1 MNHSKL
7 SRKYNNYGG
16 NNTINLQHMLDNETT
31 ETNSVSL
38 TEMVNNLGKEPNQP
52 VAVNNLTEKDFER
65 IIKGGKLNAHHLKS
79 WALFPELRF
88 EISNGITLCVICHRK
103 EHKKCQL

>member
-38 TEMVNNLGKEPNQP
+38 TEMVNNLGKETKQT

-65 IIKGGKLNAHHLKS
+65 IIKGGKLNLEGLDFTPEEVAELEALHSKYLKYKNKYLS
-79 WALFPELRF
+79 LKN
-88 EISNGITLCVICHRK
+88 SK
-103 EHKKCQL
+103 Q